1 MDDLLDCNRSVC
13 ISDDREADFHLKQAW
28 VSNSATRCIPI
39 CMVTSSSFH
48 TPQTLKASLSRSQSY
63 CVLHH
68 CWSLYKLLSSM
79 TQCSIAVNVQNMA
92 TRLGLQVILV
102 NKYLVLAVSHNI
114 LQPFVVAVNLYKG
127 SKSGFKSG

>member
-1 MDDLLDCNRSVC
+1 
-13 ISDDREADFHLKQAW
+13 
-28 VSNSATRCIPI
+28 
-39 CMVTSSSFH
+39 
-48 TPQTLKASLSRSQSY
+48 
-63 CVLHH
+63 
-68 CWSLYKLLSSM
+68 M